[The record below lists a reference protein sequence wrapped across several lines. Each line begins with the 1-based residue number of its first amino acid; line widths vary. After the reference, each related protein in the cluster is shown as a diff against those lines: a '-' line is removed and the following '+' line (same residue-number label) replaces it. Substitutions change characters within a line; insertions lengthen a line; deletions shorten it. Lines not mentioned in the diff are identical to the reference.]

1 MNIDTMC
8 NYDNSCNTVAEE
20 ESLTLFQQIYHSG
33 SFILFKLVEGTI
45 PQLQLHLNSVC
56 ILTLCSMI
64 IILYYYYIVFK
75 KNKFFTDEK
84 IFSIFFYCSFAQ

>member
-20 ESLTLFQQIYHSG
+20 ESLTLFQQIYHCG

-45 PQLQLHLNSVC
+45 PPFQLHLNSVC
-56 ILTLCSMI
+56 ILTFCSL
-64 IILYYYYIVFK
+64 IILYLK
-75 KNKFFTDEK
+75 KICLSRMTKYLAF
-84 IFSIFFYCSFAQ
+84 FSIAVLLNKCS